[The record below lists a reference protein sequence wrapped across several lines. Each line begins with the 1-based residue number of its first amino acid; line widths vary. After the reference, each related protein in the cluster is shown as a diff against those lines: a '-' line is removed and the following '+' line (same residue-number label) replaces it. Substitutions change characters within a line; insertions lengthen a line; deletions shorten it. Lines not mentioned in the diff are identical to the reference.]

1 MLQYLGYFV
10 AIFIGLSLGI
20 MGGGV
25 FPKNMLVLVAFVVLM
40 VVAAVSMIRSQQAEE
55 VLDHE
60 PGHRAPPNYPLILG
74 TYLARFIPGVKLK
87 PAFGWFT
94 LAMGTFILVP
104 EQTFH

>member
-1 MLQYLGYFV
+1 MLQYLGYFA
-10 AIFIGLSLGI
+10 AIFIASRSASWA
-20 MGGGV
+20 GGV
-25 FPKNMLVLVAFVVLM
+25 FILTVPVAFAVLM

-60 PGHRAPPNYPLILG
+60 PGHWAPPNYPLILG
-74 TYLARFIPGVKLK
+74 TYLARFIPGAKLK

-104 EQTFH
+104 ELIFH